1 MFHEAE
7 RALGDWAPE
16 LRSVRIKLGL
26 PELLA
31 QLGEEGAELS
41 QAALKMRRV
50 LDKHNPTPVTLNEAE
65 ANLAEEFADVLV
77 CMMAVGISPDE
88 VAKNIRRKIPRWV
101 DRLDVWEEV

>member
-88 VAKNIRRKIPRWV
+88 VAKNIEK
-101 DRLDVWEEV
+101 